1 MEGQICL
8 ITRTGESKMVKTW
21 DEFLEQEEKQPYFIE
36 LMKAVSEA
44 REEGNVYP
52 TEEDM
57 FSCFRLCPYDKVK
70 VVILGQDPYHGPG
83 QAHGLSFSV
92 QKDIRIPPS
101 LRNIYKELKSDLD
114 IDPASH
120 GYLAKWAEQ
129 GVLLMNT
136 SWSVEEGKAGSH
148 KKIGWATFTDHVL
161 EELNNYDKP
170 LVFILWG
177 NHAIKAAS
185 GITNPKHLLI
195 KGVHPSPLAASR
207 GFFGSKPFSKTN
219 EFLKKNNRTPINW
232 DLNSK

>member
-92 QKDIRIPPS
+92 QKDVRIPPS

-207 GFFGSKPFSKTN
+207 GFFGSRPFSKTN
-219 EFLKKNNRTPINW
+219 EFLKENNRTPINW

>member
-1 MEGQICL
+1 
-8 ITRTGESKMVKTW
+8 MVKTW
-21 DEFLEQEEKQPYFIE
+21 DEFLEQEAKQPYFIE

-52 TEEDM
+52 SEEDM

-92 QKDIRIPPS
+92 QKDVRIPPS

-114 IDPASH
+114 IDPANH

-148 KKIGWATFTDHVL
+148 KKLGWATFTDHVL

-195 KGVHPSPLAASR
+195 KGVHPS
-207 GFFGSKPFSKTN
+207 
-219 EFLKKNNRTPINW
+219 
-232 DLNSK
+232 

>member
-1 MEGQICL
+1 MM
-8 ITRTGESKMVKTW
+8 KNW
-21 DEFLEQEEKQPYFIE
+21 DEFLKEEAKQPYFIK
-36 LMKAVSEA
+36 LMEEVAEA
-44 REEGNVYP
+44 RTKGNVYP

-70 VVILGQDPYHGPG
+70 VVILGQDPYHGAG

-92 QKDIRIPPS
+92 QKGVKIPPS
-101 LRNIYKELKSDLD
+101 LRNIYKELQTDLE
-114 IDPASH
+114 IEPADH

-148 KKIGWATFTDHVL
+148 KKLGWATFTNHVL
-161 EELNNYDKP
+161 DELNNYDKA

-185 GITNPKHLLI
+185 GIDNPKHLLI
-195 KGVHPSPLAASR
+195 KGVHPSPLAAR
-207 GFFGSKPFSKTN
+207 GGFFGSKPFSETN
-219 EFLKKNNRTPINW
+219 AFLKQNGRTPIDW